1 MKLNVR
7 KIPTAAAMFLPV
19 VMYAQKD
26 AASILNEMNSQ
37 IKMLVSP
44 LYTMVMTVIIV
55 LGMVSLVMVAV
66 KMNSA
71 DQNASN
77 KALTWF
83 GVLVFCLVAAVVMKS
98 VA

>member
-1 MKLNVR
+1 MKNVR
-7 KIPTAAAMFLPV
+7 KIPTAAAMFLPA